1 MVGRQLW
8 VWGGVLLSLGL
19 GLSSS
24 APLPSSSRPLP
35 SRNDDD
41 LVASPAREWLTSRPQ
56 VPGERLHESDLKRL
70 QQMLLHQ
77 EDGNAMSTRPRHTA
91 PAQQPRAT
99 AEGLQ
104 HTARKLKAEQT
115 NAVWQLQQENKHM
128 CKQVERL
135 NQTVL
140 VLQAQLR
147 ESEEKRKQQ
156 HEYQAVLEN
165 IRSELEANHIIELVA
180 EKEKCKVE
188 RTNVQSE
195 RGALQRVEQELRR
208 EREQVLRLR
217 AQVEELQTQAAA
229 AAVQACAEQA
239 QLKQVKENLQADADK
254 AKEDLERERAAVRE
268 SRKELQA
275 VRDEAMRDRQHLTM
289 LQNRMQ
295 GKAAQF
301 EDQAGALQ
309 HAMQR
314 QQDLLGRL
322 KQEISAPECR
332 PAASAVGASSGSSPA
347 QNVQGCSREEKHK
360 EASTD
365 TKEQVG
371 VKLAHRLCA
380 LRGSLSAPVLSPP
393 EAVAVVAA
401 TAVGGGVE
409 ARNATAPDA
418 AREQA
423 TLENLLGD
431 VRGLLQQLMN
441 PSALPS
447 SAGSRP
453 STVNIARSNSYPY
466 QWRPFPGQQ
475 CLSPAKAVI
484 ERQGSGVLQLAGG
497 GADCADRAKP
507 RYSSLRGGV
516 SINDGMPRQPA
527 LLQPVFGDKGS
538 GDTAVSSK
546 RTWCHSLL
554 STLVGTS
561 RLLANMVFVTVGT
574 PQRPVQSLT
583 RAIVFF
589 FVILALVSASPA
601 ARLRLPHYQLTFGN
615 MWWPFI
621 PQYPSFSVVV
631 T

>member
-1 MVGRQLW
+1 MVGRKLLA
-8 VWGGVLLSLGL
+8 VGGVLLSLGL

-24 APLPSSSRPLP
+24 APPPTSSRPLP
-35 SRNDDD
+35 SRNDDE
-41 LVASPAREWLTSRPQ
+41 LVASPAREWLTSRPR
-56 VPGERLHESDLKRL
+56 VPGERLHESEFKRL
-70 QQMLLHQ
+70 QQRLSHQ
-77 EDGNAMSTRPRHTA
+77 EDGNAMSTRPRHSA
-91 PAQQPRAT
+91 PAQQPCAT
-99 AEGLQ
+99 GEVRPEGLQ

-115 NAVWQLQQENKHM
+115 NAVWQLQQENQHM
-128 CKQVERL
+128 CKQVKRL

-147 ESEEKRKQQ
+147 ESEGKRKQQ

-188 RTNVQSE
+188 KANVQSE
-195 RGALQRVEQELRR
+195 RAALQRVEQELRR

-217 AQVEELQTQAAA
+217 AQVEDLQMQAAA

-239 QLKQVKENLQADADK
+239 QLTQVQERLQADAVK
-254 AKEDLERERAAVRE
+254 ANEDLARERASVRE

-309 HAMQR
+309 QAMQR

-332 PAASAVGASSGSSPA
+332 PAASAVGASSGSSRA
-347 QNVQGCSREEKHK
+347 QNVQGCSSEEKHK
-360 EASTD
+360 ETLTD
-365 TKEQVG
+365 TKGQVG
-371 VKLAHRLCA
+371 VKLAHRICA

-393 EAVAVVAA
+393 EAAAVVAA

-409 ARNATAPDA
+409 ARNATASDA

-431 VRGLLQQLMN
+431 VRGLLQQLIN
-441 PSALPS
+441 PSALAS

-466 QWRPFPGQQ
+466 QWRPFTGQQ

-484 ERQGSGVLQLAGG
+484 ERQGSGVMQLAGG
-497 GADCADRAKP
+497 GADRSTDRAKP
-507 RYSSLRGGV
+507 RCSSLRGGL
-516 SINDGMPRQPA
+516 SLNDGMPRQPA
-527 LLQPVFGDKGS
+527 PLQPVCGDRGS
-538 GDTAVSSK
+538 GDTLVSSK
-546 RTWCHSLL
+546 RTWCHFLL
-554 STLVGTS
+554 SSLVRTS
-561 RLLANMVFVTVGT
+561 KHLANLGVLVIDGT
-574 PQRPVQSLT
+574 PERPVHSLT
-583 RAIVFF
+583 RPVVFV
-589 FVILALVSASPA
+589 FVILALLSASPA
-601 ARLRLPHYQLTFGN
+601 ARVMLPHCQLTYGN
-615 MWWPFI
+615 MWWP
-621 PQYPSFSVVV
+621 SLSAL
-631 T
+631 